1 MKELIFTLKGYE
13 DIKRKLLLYNM
24 VTFIYNGK
32 RRLFILKT
40 FDKYP
45 IVYISGEK
53 NVFYSLRPVYSFSE
67 LLSECGLVLSD
78 N

>member
-1 MKELIFTLKGYE
+1 MKQLIFNLYGYE
-13 DIKRKLLLYNM
+13 DIKRKLLLYRM

-53 NVFYSLRPVYSFSE
+53 NVFYSLHPVYSFSE
-67 LLSECGLVLSD
+67 LLDECGLILNND
-78 N
+78 